1 MRNPFRDPFRDP
13 VGAVNRGR
21 VRSWLRDVGRTLTAR
36 QWWQVAGLVVLLGL
50 LWSIGLWRHWT
61 MTILLGGTIV
71 LLVGAVIALLAERA
85 NASRR
90 ARELERSL
98 HGQAEDSRFGVR
110 PERREQIAQI
120 EQEFSAAVETLK
132 RSKLGKGRLGQS
144 ALYALPWYVVMGPP
158 AAGKTTA
165 VTASGLD
172 FPLGTNRIRG
182 IGGTRNCD
190 WFFSTEA
197 IFLDTAGRYAVES
210 EDREEW
216 FTFLDLL
223 KTHRRRT
230 PVNGVIVMISIDE
243 LLGFSPAERQQTAAD
258 LRARIDEL
266 ADRLGVRF
274 PVYLV
279 FTKCD
284 LIRGFSEYFADLTPK
299 EREQVWGCTFRTQE
313 DGSNGGMREQFERE
327 FDLLVQTLVNR
338 RTLRIAGATT
348 SIVGNAS
355 TDIYLFPLEFAAIGE
370 TLSAFVRQLFQ
381 TNPYREDPNVR
392 GFYFTSALQEGPPI
406 DRVLTAIGRRFD
418 LSGTDRPAP
427 RVDNKSSFLASLFSD
442 VIIRDRNRV
451 APTSRSARTQ
461 RYIRRALVASIAVAV
476 LGFGWM
482 TRSAFARSSSDI
494 FAVRSAVKLS
504 DKPADLDSLRPL
516 EDAIRSLEQS
526 PEGSRWFGTLGL
538 DRSAKLLPP
547 LNQLL
552 IDRAVPL
559 LRESAFR
566 GTEDRLRAYSSRD
579 SSAAERAEAY
589 SDLHAYLLLGADVGR
604 LQTTADDRAFLKDY
618 LRRSVESRPSDS
630 IYTNRVVMQL
640 RTPVMQT
647 DSALVE
653 RMRQVLYMPPTVD
666 GLYRGLQDEGARRVP
681 PVTVARLIGA
691 THAAVFA
698 PGVQISG
705 LYTKAG
711 WESYVQAAIE
721 DRSRE
726 PTRTNWVLGSTG
738 DRLPAELSNSDSLA
752 GRLLGLYFRDYVAE
766 WRRFLVGVRYA
777 QGDRSATIRQ
787 LDVLQDIETSPLV
800 QLLDSVAVETA
811 VRQSGEEEGDD
822 VHLVRAQEVWL

>member
-800 QLLDSVAVETA
+800 QLLDSVAVETQFE
-811 VRQSGEEEGDD
+811 QSGEEEGDD